1 MNIESIFKLWD
12 EDSKI
17 DATQLQYE
25 SLKIPQLHNKYYK
38 IYITERVKLK
48 ELKNEAA
55 KLKLEKQEFYTLGPT
70 EETQKAGWEL
80 PPRGKL
86 LKQDLEPYMSADKH
100 LVDLNLRIGKQEEK
114 IELLRSIL
122 ETIRNRS
129 YQIRAAIDFMKLY
142 NNE

>member
-48 ELKNEAA
+48 E
-55 KLKLEKQEFYTLGPT
+55 KQ
-70 EETQKAGWEL
+70 AGS
-80 PPRGKL
+80 
-86 LKQDLEPYMSADKH
+86 YHHVVSFSS
-100 LVDLNLRIGKQEEK
+100 K
-114 IELLRSIL
+114 I
-122 ETIRNRS
+122 
-129 YQIRAAIDFMKLY
+129 
-142 NNE
+142 